1 MGGESHKGMRE
12 RKHIYKFKEVNSH
25 LIHFQHSFLECLV
38 HARLQAVVRHGP
50 CPWQAARLGAR
61 SGHWVVL
68 WQGHEPGTRSA
79 QPRTSENWLWRM
91 SEVGHTVKGGRK
103 SKQKEHEAKG
113 TRHKGTA
120 MWDICHTRGT
130 SDELLWL
137 KCGERQTTETIIWVT
152 ITAWERGSDQLVL
165 KNHGS
170 GFGVRIEETR
180 LRAKAMRLA
189 NDNNS

>member
-1 MGGESHKGMRE
+1 MGGESRKGMRE

-91 SEVGHTVKGGRK
+91 SEAGHTVKGRK
-103 SKQKEHEAKG
+103 EVQAKG
-113 TRHKGTA
+113 TRGKRDTSQRHSNVKHLSHSGYFRWATLTQ
-120 MWDICHTRGT
+120 MWREADNRDHHMSNYHGLGKRKRSACV
-130 SDELLWL
+130 EEPWLWL
-137 KCGERQTTETIIWVT
+137 WCED
-152 ITAWERGSDQLVL
+152 RGNKVES
-165 KNHGS
+165 
-170 GFGVRIEETR
+170 
-180 LRAKAMRLA
+180 
-189 NDNNS
+189 